1 LGGGEGA
8 ITEQY
13 GWRQAKRRQSSQR
26 IAVEHANAELRQ
38 WRPLQRWAGRR
49 QDYAETHCAIAGL
62 LSDRAA
68 KRAARHRPST
78 ELVPAFPHRLLNRP
92 THITPACP
100 DPNRGGGRLERIVNA
115 GFRWRAGPGIGR
127 IGGMTSEPHRRAI
140 GSLRAVALDA
150 PDIDL
155 LATFYEQLA
164 GWRRVPDDDEDDWI
178 TIDSGDGWRIGLQL
192 ATDHV
197 PPHWPDQDRPQQA
210 HLDFRVPDIDAAA
223 ERAQQLGASLL
234 RRNERWHTLA
244 DPAGHPFDLC
254 VNPDDPR
261 TTLMGVMLDCPDA
274 KALSH
279 FYAELLGKPV
289 TYEADGAAM
298 IGEDGAQPV
307 MFQQVEQYTAPR
319 WPDPAYPQQ
328 IHLDVTVQ
336 DVDAAER
343 AALDIGATR
352 LDGAGPNW
360 RVYADP
366 AGKPFCLVWTV

>member
-1 LGGGEGA
+1 M
-8 ITEQY
+8 
-13 GWRQAKRRQSSQR
+13 
-26 IAVEHANAELRQ
+26 
-38 WRPLQRWAGRR
+38 
-49 QDYAETHCAIAGL
+49 
-62 LSDRAA
+62 
-68 KRAARHRPST
+68 
-78 ELVPAFPHRLLNRP
+78 LVAHY
-92 THITPACP
+92 
-100 DPNRGGGRLERIVNA
+100 LERIVNA

-164 GWRRVPDDDEDDWI
+164 GWRRVPDDDDEWI
-178 TIDSGDGWRIGLQL
+178 TIDSGDGWRIGLQR

-210 HLDFRVPDIDAAA
+210 HLDFRVPDIGAAA

-254 VNPDDPR
+254 LNPDDPR

-289 TYEADGAAM
+289 TYEADGVAM

-352 LDGAGPNW
+352 LDGVGPNW

>member
-1 LGGGEGA
+1 
-8 ITEQY
+8 
-13 GWRQAKRRQSSQR
+13 
-26 IAVEHANAELRQ
+26 
-38 WRPLQRWAGRR
+38 
-49 QDYAETHCAIAGL
+49 
-62 LSDRAA
+62 
-68 KRAARHRPST
+68 
-78 ELVPAFPHRLLNRP
+78 
-92 THITPACP
+92 
-100 DPNRGGGRLERIVNA
+100 
-115 GFRWRAGPGIGR
+115 
-127 IGGMTSEPHRRAI
+127 MTSEPHRRAI

-164 GWRRVPDDDEDDWI
+164 GWRRLPDDAEDDWI
-178 TIDSGDGWRIGLQL
+178 TIDSGDGWRIGLQR

-197 PPHWPDQDRPQQA
+197 PPRWPDQDHPQQA

-223 ERAQQLGASLL
+223 ERAQRLGARLL
-234 RRNERWHTLA
+234 RRGERWHTLA

-261 TTLMGVMLDCPDA
+261 TTLMSVMLDCPDA

-279 FYAELLGKPV
+279 FYAELVGKPV
-289 TYEADGAAM
+289 TYEADGIAM
-298 IGEDGAQPV
+298 IGEDGTQPV
-307 MFQQVEQYTAPR
+307 MFQQVEHYTAPR

-343 AALDIGATR
+343 AALGIGATR

-366 AGKPFCLVWTV
+366 AGKPFCLLWTV

>member
-1 LGGGEGA
+1 M
-8 ITEQY
+8 
-13 GWRQAKRRQSSQR
+13 
-26 IAVEHANAELRQ
+26 
-38 WRPLQRWAGRR
+38 AGRPRDR
-49 QDYAETHCAIAGL
+49 QD
-62 LSDRAA
+62 
-68 KRAARHRPST
+68 
-78 ELVPAFPHRLLNRP
+78 
-92 THITPACP
+92 
-100 DPNRGGGRLERIVNA
+100 RGT
-115 GFRWRAGPGIGR
+115 
-127 IGGMTSEPHRRAI
+127 TSEPHRRAI

-164 GWRRVPDDDEDDWI
+164 GWRHVPEDDEDDWI
-178 TIDSGDGWRIGLQL
+178 TMDSGDGWRIGLQR

-197 PPHWPDQDRPQQA
+197 PSHWPDQDRPQQA

-223 ERAQQLGASLL
+223 EHAQQLGASLL
-234 RRNERWHTLA
+234 RRGDRWHTLA

-254 VNPDDPR
+254 VNTGDPR
-261 TTLMGVMLDCPDA
+261 TTLMDVMLDCPDA

-289 TYEADGAAM
+289 TYEADGIAM

-307 MFQQVEQYTAPR
+307 MFQQVEHYTAPR

-352 LDGAGPNW
+352 LDGACQLARLRRSG
-360 RVYADP
+360 RQAILSAMAV
-366 AGKPFCLVWTV
+366 

>member
-1 LGGGEGA
+1 
-8 ITEQY
+8 
-13 GWRQAKRRQSSQR
+13 
-26 IAVEHANAELRQ
+26 
-38 WRPLQRWAGRR
+38 
-49 QDYAETHCAIAGL
+49 
-62 LSDRAA
+62 
-68 KRAARHRPST
+68 
-78 ELVPAFPHRLLNRP
+78 
-92 THITPACP
+92 
-100 DPNRGGGRLERIVNA
+100 
-115 GFRWRAGPGIGR
+115 
-127 IGGMTSEPHRRAI
+127 MTSEPHRRPI

-150 PDIDL
+150 PDIGR

-164 GWRRVPDDDEDDWI
+164 GWQRVPDDDDEWI
-178 TIDSGDGWRIGLQL
+178 TLDTGDGWRMGLQQ
-192 ATDHV
+192 ATGHV
-197 PPHWPDQDRPQQA
+197 PPRWPDQDHPQQA

-223 ERAQQLGASLL
+223 DRARQLGATLL

-254 VNPDDPR
+254 LAPDDPR
-261 TTLMGVMLDCPDA
+261 TTLAGVMLDCPDT
-274 KALSH
+274 KALSR

-289 TYEADGAAM
+289 TYEADGVAM

-307 MFQQVEQYTAPR
+307 MFQQVAQYTAPR

-352 LDGAGPNW
+352 LDGDGPNW

>member
-1 LGGGEGA
+1 
-8 ITEQY
+8 
-13 GWRQAKRRQSSQR
+13 
-26 IAVEHANAELRQ
+26 
-38 WRPLQRWAGRR
+38 
-49 QDYAETHCAIAGL
+49 
-62 LSDRAA
+62 
-68 KRAARHRPST
+68 
-78 ELVPAFPHRLLNRP
+78 
-92 THITPACP
+92 
-100 DPNRGGGRLERIVNA
+100 
-115 GFRWRAGPGIGR
+115 
-127 IGGMTSEPHRRAI
+127 MTSEPHRRAI

-164 GWRRVPDDDEDDWI
+164 GWRRVPDDDDDDEWI
-178 TIDSGDGWRIGLQL
+178 TIGSGDGWRIGLQR
-192 ATDHV
+192 AADHV

-261 TTLMGVMLDCPDA
+261 TTLVGVMLDCPDA

-289 TYEADGAAM
+289 TYEADGVAM
-298 IGEDGAQPV
+298 IGEDGVQPV

-319 WPDPAYPQQ
+319 WPDPAYP
-328 IHLDVTVQ
+328 
-336 DVDAAER
+336 A
-343 AALDIGATR
+343 
-352 LDGAGPNW
+352 
-360 RVYADP
+360 ADP
-366 AGKPFCLVWTV
+366 PRRDRPGRGRGGTGRPRHRCHPTGRRRPEVARLRRSGRQAILSGVDGLIKFEAMQANGRKPFCLGRSRAVGHTAAPPVRFPPSAEGRLLVFDSVTLALVAGCLPVTARLSV